1 MNYQSN
7 GSRVPF
13 STIKEAIEGDTTAI
27 KKVLDRY
34 EGYISKLSLK
44 RFQNKDGNIYEYVD
58 EDMRYQLQTKLILK
72 ISNFKLY

>member
-1 MNYQSN
+1 MNHQSN

-13 STIKEAIEGDTTAI
+13 STIKAAIEGDTTAI

-44 RFQNKDGNIYEYVD
+44 RFQDKDGNCYEYVD
-58 EDMRYQLQTKLILK
+58 EDMRCHLQTKLILK
-72 ISNFKLY
+72 ISKFKLY